1 MSDTNEEMRSQVRAG
16 EEVEGERLQAWISG
30 LGLGV
35 SGVAEI
41 TQFVGGASNLTY
53 LLHYRERD
61 LILRRPPPGHK
72 AKSAHDVLREAQL
85 MQSLRP
91 HYPYVPRVLGVY
103 EASDDLGPA
112 YLMERLDGLILRK
125 DLPAGLSLDAAAAR
139 TLCEAVVDRLVELHA
154 IDVVAAG
161 LSHLGRGQGYVE
173 RQIHGWSERFR
184 QVHTSDVASFTA
196 VMHWLHEHQP
206 ADSGLCLI
214 HNDYRFDNVVL
225 DRAQP
230 SRVIGVLDWEMATL
244 GDPLM
249 DLGNTLAYW
258 VQADDEPAWQALR
271 RQPTQ
276 VAGMLTRQ
284 ELIEFYGERSGR
296 TTGDMLFYSV
306 YGLFRLA
313 VIAQQI
319 YYRHVHGQVA
329 HQAYAGFG
337 RIVDLLERRAQRMIE
352 RGLI

>member
-1 MSDTNEEMRSQVRAG
+1 MADEVEEMRSAMRAG
-16 EEVEGERLQAWISG
+16 EELDRAHLQDWIAG

-35 SGVAEI
+35 SGDAQI

-91 HYPYVPRVLGVY
+91 HYPYVPQVLGVY
-103 EASDDLGPA
+103 AAADALGPA
-112 YLMERLDGLILRK
+112 YLMERLDGYILRK
-125 DLPAGLSLDAAAAR
+125 DLPADLSLDASAAR
-139 TLCEAVVDRLVELHA
+139 ALCQAMVDRLVELHA
-154 IDVVAAG
+154 IDVAAAG
-161 LSHLGRGQGYVE
+161 LSHLGRGQGYVA
-173 RQIHGWSERFR
+173 RQISGWSERFR
-184 QVHTSDVASFTA
+184 QVHTVDVASFTS
-196 VMHWLHEHQP
+196 VMSWLQERQP

-214 HNDYRFDNVVL
+214 HNDYRFDNLVL

-276 VAGMLTRQ
+276 VAGMFTRQ
-284 ELIEFYGERSGR
+284 ELIEFYGQRSGR
-296 TTGDMLFYSV
+296 ALGDMLFYSV

-319 YYRHVHGQVA
+319 YYRHVQGQVA

-337 RIVDLLERRAQRMIE
+337 RIVDLLERRALRMIE
-352 RGLI
+352 GGLF